1 MLYRRFVKPILH
13 AVSCFIS
20 SMFLRSAFFFFFTHL
35 FIYTLEIVYQYL
47 KYIHYFIM
55 NFVIFCKCFFFSLI
69 FVHNKKN
76 LQKMF
81 AKIID
86 GICIVCVKLY
96 MYRKHEKWILL
107 KNTWANALL
116 WNLPIYIITNYCN
129 FFRTKCTTCS
139 ILHKSKEILMRVYF
153 FFHVY
158 IFWTV

>member
-1 MLYRRFVKPILH
+1 MSRLLEEPSFKVYEINCICCTEDLWNQYFMLFHVLFHR
-13 AVSCFIS
+13 CFWEV
-20 SMFLRSAFFFFFTHL
+20 LFFFFTHI

-86 GICIVCVKLY
+86 GIFIVCVKLY

-107 KNTWANALL
+107 KYLGQCTSVKLTNIHNYKLL
-116 WNLPIYIITNYCN
+116 
-129 FFRTKCTTCS
+129 
-139 ILHKSKEILMRVYF
+139 
-153 FFHVY
+153 
-158 IFWTV
+158 

>member
-1 MLYRRFVKPILH
+1 MRLIVFVVQKICETNT
-13 AVSCFIS
+13 SCCFMFYFIHV
-20 SMFLRSAFFFFFTHL
+20 FEKCFFFFFTHI

-69 FVHNKKN
+69 FVHNKKI

-96 MYRKHEKWILL
+96 MHRKHEKWILL
-107 KNTWANALL
+107 KYLGQCTSVKLTNIHNYKLL
-116 WNLPIYIITNYCN
+116 
-129 FFRTKCTTCS
+129 
-139 ILHKSKEILMRVYF
+139 
-153 FFHVY
+153 
-158 IFWTV
+158 

>member
-1 MLYRRFVKPILH
+1 MSRLLEEPSFKVYEINCICCTEDLWNQYFMLFHVLFHR
-13 AVSCFIS
+13 CFWEV
-20 SMFLRSAFFFFFTHL
+20 LFFFFTHL

-81 AKIID
+81 AKMID

-107 KNTWANALL
+107 KYLGQCTSVKLTNIHNNKLL
-116 WNLPIYIITNYCN
+116 
-129 FFRTKCTTCS
+129 
-139 ILHKSKEILMRVYF
+139 
-153 FFHVY
+153 
-158 IFWTV
+158 